1 MPDMVT
7 IGVTD
12 MAVAGVAPLAIAGVA
27 PLAYYGIV
35 LPAEPAGMVTVG
47 VTNLTDV
54 TPVNVIGVSECG

>member
-7 IGVTD
+7 VGVTD
-12 MAVAGVAPLAIAGVA
+12 LAVAGVAPLADD
-27 PLAYYGIV
+27 GIV